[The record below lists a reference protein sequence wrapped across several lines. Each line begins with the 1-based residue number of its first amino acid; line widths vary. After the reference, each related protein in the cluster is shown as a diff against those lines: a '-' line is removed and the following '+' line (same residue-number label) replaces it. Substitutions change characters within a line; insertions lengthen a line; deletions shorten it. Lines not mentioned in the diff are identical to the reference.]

1 MGAPKPIENEK
12 PPNQD
17 GPAAN
22 TFDDGDPGDAF
33 NADIILGHLGKMGW
47 FQIKYLF
54 CIGYG
59 LLFPT
64 SCILIYV
71 FVGGVPAYRCF
82 VDGCDDPIDPEY
94 KADWLNGTALNSL
107 LATPRAWRCNYQD
120 FDTIPNATTPE
131 CAYNN
136 YTVNATCH
144 NWIFDKS
151 VFTRTIV
158 TDYLL
163 VCDESWKITFG
174 SFITMLGV
182 LLGAFFLG
190 PLPDLIGRRTSV
202 VVLGTWMA
210 AFGIGSCF
218 APNFDAFAGLRFLT
232 GMGGVAVLQALI
244 IWGLEAQAPV
254 MRIKFICLIY
264 CFQSIGNLISG
275 LLAYFIRDW
284 IILQLCLFVPMGT
297 MVVTYFILPESTRWL
312 TVKKKY
318 PEAKEIYENAAKL
331 NKKTI
336 PAYLLVIP
344 SDEPSKGIEAEGAP
358 PAPADHDSNPLSSAA
373 QVLKTGTLLIRL
385 LILCGTWLAQF
396 LCYYGLSYA
405 ASNLSADIHFNYIL
419 VILVEIPA
427 YVSGMFAM
435 DYFGRRLILNFT
447 LLAGGSFC
455 LVAGLISKEYN
466 TVIIVFSLMGKFCT
480 SMLTVANNVFTFELF
495 PTVSRGI
502 TIALCSTS
510 GKVGAIIAPYIAA
523 MGVVNRSLP
532 YVIFGAISLVIGVF
546 TLLLPETKGLP
557 IPATIQQAIDLD
569 KTKIDITVL
578 WRKRNPCCRAKGPAS
593 TDASNNSD
601 ATL

>member
-1 MGAPKPIENEK
+1 MSFQVSSMLYRNCSSSSGNPAKEQEIYDEVQSRFDGYVTLIATTDEVEGEDYDGAVAIGGRQTFTAPAAILNDVAGEDFDPFAEHRISTIADREDEYRAMRWKLIISPERVDSFAEGGKTPDVGSRTYAHIICEQQLRAEEQEPIENEK

-17 GPAAN
+17 GSAAN

-33 NADIILGHLGKMGW
+33 NADIILGHFGKMGW
-47 FQIKYLF
+47 FQIMYLF

-64 SCILIYV
+64 SCILINV
-71 FVGGVPAYRCF
+71 FAGVVPAYRCF

-131 CAYNN
+131 CAYKN

-174 SFITMLGV
+174 SSITMLGV

-297 MVVTYFILPESTRWL
+297 MVVTYFSSCLTIFLISILPESTRWL

-336 PAYLLVIP
+336 PAYLLVI
-344 SDEPSKGIEAEGAP
+344 SKKVTVDFPVAV
-358 PAPADHDSNPLSSAA
+358 HDMS
-373 QVLKTGTLLIRL
+373 V
-385 LILCGTWLAQF
+385 
-396 LCYYGLSYA
+396 
-405 ASNLSADIHFNYIL
+405 
-419 VILVEIPA
+419 
-427 YVSGMFAM
+427 
-435 DYFGRRLILNFT
+435 DY
-447 LLAGGSFC
+447 S
-455 LVAGLISKEYN
+455 
-466 TVIIVFSLMGKFCT
+466 
-480 SMLTVANNVFTFELF
+480 
-495 PTVSRGI
+495 
-502 TIALCSTS
+502 
-510 GKVGAIIAPYIAA
+510 
-523 MGVVNRSLP
+523 
-532 YVIFGAISLVIGVF
+532 
-546 TLLLPETKGLP
+546 
-557 IPATIQQAIDLD
+557 
-569 KTKIDITVL
+569 
-578 WRKRNPCCRAKGPAS
+578 
-593 TDASNNSD
+593 
-601 ATL
+601 